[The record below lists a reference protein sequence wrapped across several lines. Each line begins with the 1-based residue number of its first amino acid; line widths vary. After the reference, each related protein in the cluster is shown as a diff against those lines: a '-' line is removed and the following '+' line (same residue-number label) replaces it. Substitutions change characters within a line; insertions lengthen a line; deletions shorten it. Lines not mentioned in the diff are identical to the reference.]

1 MRAGYA
7 PWGIVRLFAARLVW
21 GGVIGFLALVA
32 LLALMWALAA
42 SSRAAWSA
50 STRPGC

>member
-21 GGVIGFLALVA
+21 GGVIGFLAFVA

-42 SSRAAWSA
+42 H
-50 STRPGC
+50 GVV